1 MKNTTLKFGAD
12 GANIVY
18 LAIKLIAISTAALL
32 TACATG
38 QAPMASNLAK
48 NENECRQQVGQSTD
62 GKAIDVCFPDQDK
75 AWLKNG
81 TFVNVES
88 LRRMNVGMNENQ
100 VRELISYPHFNE
112 GFFHPSIW
120 NYVFNFRTGAGK
132 EFMTC
137 QYQVQYKDGLSANMF
152 WNKPG
157 CADVLAPKVAEVVRP
172 VAVAGPVVTVAGPV
186 VTVPG
191 PAVTVSP
198 ERFRL
203 SGDAVFAF
211 NKSGGNDILADGQA
225 QLDKLVSDLKSQYG
239 RIDLVT
245 VTGHTD
251 RLGSDVY
258 NQALSTARAATVRDY
273 LIGKGMPQTAVR
285 SFGAGKLQPVV
296 QCDDGLGRAELIK
309 CLQPNRR
316 VEIEII
322 GEKRA

>member
-1 MKNTTLKFGAD
+1 MKNTQQKTTLKPTSAGV
-12 GANIVY
+12 NIASV
-18 LAIKLIAISTAALL
+18 AIKLVAISAAALL

-38 QAPMASNLAK
+38 QAPTASNAAK
-48 NENECRQQVGQSTD
+48 NDNECRQQVGQSTD
-62 GKAIDVCFPDQDK
+62 GKAIEVCFPDQSK

-88 LRRMNVGMNENQ
+88 LRRMNVGMNEDQ

-112 GFFHPSIW
+112 GFFHPSVW
-120 NYVFNFRTGAGK
+120 NYVFNFRTGAGAA
-132 EFMTC
+132 FMTC

-172 VAVAGPVVTVAGPV
+172 VVVAGPS
-186 VTVPG
+186 
-191 PAVTVSP
+191 VTVSP

-211 NKSGGNDILADGQA
+211 DKSGSNDILAGGQA
-225 QLDKLVSDLKSQYG
+225 QLDKLVAGLKSQYG
-239 RIDLVT
+239 RIDLVS

-273 LIGKGMPQTAVR
+273 LIAKGMPQTAVR
-285 SFGAGKLQPVV
+285 SYGAGKLQPVV
-296 QCDDGLGRAELIK
+296 QCDDKLGRAELIK

-316 VEIEII
+316 VDIEIM
-322 GEKRA
+322 GEKR

>member
-1 MKNTTLKFGAD
+1 MKITPKKTTPAGV
-12 GANIVY
+12 NIAS
-18 LAIKLIAISTAALL
+18 LAIKLVAISAAALL

-38 QAPMASNLAK
+38 QSGSMSTSSK
-48 NENECRQQVGQSTD
+48 NDNNCRQQVGQSTD
-62 GKAIDVCFPDQDK
+62 GKAVEVCFPDQGK

-88 LRRMNVGMNENQ
+88 LRRMNVGMNEDQ

-112 GFFHPSIW
+112 GFFHPSVW

-137 QYQVQYKDGLSANMF
+137 QYQVHYKDGLSANMY

-157 CADVLAPKVAEVVRP
+157 CADVLAPKVAEVLRP
-172 VAVAGPVVTVAGPV
+172 VVPVAQPAKAGSTVT
-186 VTVPG
+186 
-191 PAVTVSP
+191 VTVSP

-203 SGDAVFAF
+203 SVDAVFAF
-211 NKSGGNDILADGQA
+211 DKSGSNDILAGGQA
-225 QLDKLVSDLKSQYG
+225 ELDKLAANVKSQYG

-273 LIGKGMPQTAVR
+273 LIAKGLPQTVVR
-285 SFGAGKLQPVV
+285 SYGAGKLQPVV
-296 QCDDGLGRAELIK
+296 QCDDKMGRAELIK

-316 VEIEII
+316 VDIEIM
-322 GEKRA
+322 GEKRS